1 MNFIEEM
8 RAKAKS
14 DPRKLVLP
22 EGYEPRTLK
31 AARIILD
38 EGFASEV
45 TLLGTVNQI
54 EAEAKKQ
61 GVSLSGPAAWK
72 SPAASSLQQANTST
86 TTSSFARARGSA
98 ARRRRRS
105 SWATPSTGEP

>member
-22 EGYEPRTLK
+22 EGYEARTLK
-31 AARIILD
+31 AGRILLD

-45 TLLGTVNQI
+45 TLLGSIAQI
-54 EAEAKKQ
+54 EAEAKNLVERLKAYTVSADAWNRRLFFICNRYTVPLNSLHLWERMNKPSKQ
-61 GVSLSGPAAWK
+61 YFEEYK
-72 SPAASSLQQANTST
+72 
-86 TTSSFARARGSA
+86 
-98 ARRRRRS
+98 
-105 SWATPSTGEP
+105 